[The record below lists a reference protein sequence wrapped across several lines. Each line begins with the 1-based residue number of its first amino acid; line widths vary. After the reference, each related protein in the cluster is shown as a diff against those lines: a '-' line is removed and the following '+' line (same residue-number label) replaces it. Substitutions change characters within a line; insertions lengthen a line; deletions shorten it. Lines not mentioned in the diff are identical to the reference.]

1 MNRKELIEW
10 LEKLR
15 SEATKRAG
23 ELLLGDDDNSLN
35 YQFGKAVAFRTV
47 IAKLEEQEENEAGE

>member
-15 SEATKRAG
+15 SEAVKRAG
-23 ELLLGDDDNSLN
+23 ELLFADDDNSLN
-35 YQFGKAVAFRTV
+35 YQFGKAVAFRSV
-47 IAKLEEQEENEAGE
+47 IAKLEEQEESEADE

>member
-15 SEATKRAG
+15 SEAVERTLK
-23 ELLLGDDDNSLN
+23 LMLTSDNSSITRQL
-35 YQFGKAVAFRTV
+35 GKAAAFRTV
-47 IAKLEEQEENEAGE
+47 IAKLKEREESEADE